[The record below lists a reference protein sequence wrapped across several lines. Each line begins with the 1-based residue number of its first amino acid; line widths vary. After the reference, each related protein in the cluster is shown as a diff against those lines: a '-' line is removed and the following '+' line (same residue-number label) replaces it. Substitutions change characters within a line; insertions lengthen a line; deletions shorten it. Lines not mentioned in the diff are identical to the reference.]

1 MALGN
6 DIAKE
11 IAAQNEYTIDDLRDA
26 DQKLEGAIQSRLH
39 NHFERCRLKTGS
51 DYWLFED
58 LGGQSVWL
66 AFTEHDLQEEL
77 RKTDTDIPYER
88 LITVAEAYLEEFQEH
103 GITLAMPGM
112 LARQLKEP
120 FYFPIRVRYPDGW
133 KDGEWHSYQRIE
145 ELVFRYEMSPAEA
158 LDWWAVERMNK
169 DSTEWATKRGVG
181 AEAIRKNVRQAKAAL
196 EDDELG
202 VTREGEIVQVVS
214 SDEVPSGGPH
224 DPEKDLFYVPT
235 EEQIEEFDNM
245 G

>member
-11 IAAQNEYTIDDLRDA
+11 LAAQNEYTVDDLRDT
-26 DQKLEGAIQSRLH
+26 DQKLEEAIQSRLH
-39 NHFERCRLKTGS
+39 KHFERCRLKTGS

-66 AFTEHDLQEEL
+66 AFTKHDLQEEL
-77 RKTDTDIPYER
+77 RNTNTDIPYER
-88 LITVAEAYLEEFQEH
+88 LITVATAYLEEFQER
-103 GITLAMPGM
+103 GLTLAIPGM

-120 FYFPIRVRYPDGW
+120 LYFPIRVRYPDGW
-133 KDGEWHSYQRIE
+133 KNGEWHSYQRIE

-181 AEAIRKNVRQAKAAL
+181 AEAIRKNIRQAKAAL

-235 EEQIEEFDNM
+235 EEQAKEFDEI